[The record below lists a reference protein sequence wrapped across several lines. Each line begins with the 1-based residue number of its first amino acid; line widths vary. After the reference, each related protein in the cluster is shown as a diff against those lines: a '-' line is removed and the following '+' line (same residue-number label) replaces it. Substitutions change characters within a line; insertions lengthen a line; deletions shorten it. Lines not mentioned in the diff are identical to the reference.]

1 MDSFLQQTA
10 RSIIETIPWEQ
21 LSRTTLV
28 LPSHRAGLVLKD
40 ELLRLQQE
48 RHAQAV
54 WAPQVQTL
62 PQLQDALSPLYAEDE
77 LFTIVRLYQIYRTL
91 ETDPGKQMSL
101 DLFYNWGRQ
110 MVADFTN
117 IDASMPASEVP
128 NFFANTVAAHELSR
142 WQLDPETEE
151 RLRSL
156 VNPQASTAAHDSV
169 RHQYELLWR
178 QLYDLYKTLRQQMEA
193 EQKGYPG
200 MRQRAVIEHWS
211 DESTQALLA
220 GRTYIFVGF
229 NYLLPVERELM
240 TLLRDAGQA
249 QFYWDFVPDFQTNE
263 KAFSFA
269 QMNST
274 ILGSANLKSEISNLH
289 TAKQIV
295 RPEGDKK
302 SEISNLKSEISLIS
316 CSSREAQAQ
325 YVHRWLLENY
335 TAHGQKVGVV
345 ICDETMLEPVI
356 YTLPAIT
363 LEGDTEPEPV
373 NITKGFP
380 LRNTAVYARVLS
392 WLSDRQNGD
401 ADDLVTT
408 DLIDRLIA
416 ETLNTQHSPLTSHLS
431 PLTSQ
436 LTWQELLILES
447 EYQVRKIV
455 HQMRLLVETGLGVP
469 FTLRLLRLLM
479 RRTME
484 SVTMPFHGE
493 PVTDIQVMGVLETRL
508 LDFDKLLLLNVEEG
522 VIPQRQTDSS
532 FIPFYLRKAWHMQT
546 SDERATVYA
555 YNFFRL
561 LNRAGETTILYSS
574 ADTSDGG
581 RGMSRFVMQLLYSSE
596 FEITRQT
603 LQESAVLTPMD
614 TFDAPLKTD
623 SLLSMLKSEN
633 GVLLRSDGRRYRLSP
648 SALNTYISCPRSFQL
663 QYILGLCPQEEEEV
677 LFAANTLGSFVH
689 HAMEFIYRTYMH
701 CDNRQPVRVTPEA
714 IEAVRTDET
723 KMQAALM
730 AAYEA
735 MNEERAVRQPSAEPY
750 IPEFHTGENVII
762 KGYVSNILERDR
774 EDAKTG
780 LQIYLLEQ
788 ERTFPVRIEGVGE
801 LLTGGTI
808 DRLDIYGSPG
818 NERLRVVDYKSG
830 SYNDTTHAKKMAS
843 SWEEMMASE
852 EKGYVRQTL
861 IYSQAVMIHDH
872 TGLPIEPNL
881 YFCRRKLTDIETTID
896 VEGET
901 VRDYRSIEQPFME
914 ALQTEIQQLLQA
926 TDFPQCEPEQC
937 PSFCPFFA
945 LCGRK
950 PSEF

>member
-77 LFTIVRLYQIYRTL
+77 LFTIVRLYQIYRTI

-117 IDASMPASEVP
+117 IDASMPASEVE

-211 DESTQALLA
+211 DENTQALVA

-269 QMNST
+269 QMNSA

-302 SEISNLKSEISLIS
+302 SPINLVS

-325 YVHRWLLENY
+325 YVHRWLQENY

-416 ETLNTQHSPLTSHLS
+416 ETLNTQPSPLTSHLS
-431 PLTSQ
+431 PLTS
-436 LTWQELLILES
+436 
-447 EYQVRKIV
+447 
-455 HQMRLLVETGLGVP
+455 H
-469 FTLRLLRLLM
+469 
-479 RRTME
+479 
-484 SVTMPFHGE
+484 
-493 PVTDIQVMGVLETRL
+493 
-508 LDFDKLLLLNVEEG
+508 
-522 VIPQRQTDSS
+522 
-532 FIPFYLRKAWHMQT
+532 
-546 SDERATVYA
+546 
-555 YNFFRL
+555 
-561 LNRAGETTILYSS
+561 
-574 ADTSDGG
+574 
-581 RGMSRFVMQLLYSSE
+581 
-596 FEITRQT
+596 
-603 LQESAVLTPMD
+603 
-614 TFDAPLKTD
+614 
-623 SLLSMLKSEN
+623 
-633 GVLLRSDGRRYRLSP
+633 LSP
-648 SALNTYISCPRSFQL
+648 
-663 QYILGLCPQEEEEV
+663 
-677 LFAANTLGSFVH
+677 
-689 HAMEFIYRTYMH
+689 
-701 CDNRQPVRVTPEA
+701 
-714 IEAVRTDET
+714 
-723 KMQAALM
+723 
-730 AAYEA
+730 
-735 MNEERAVRQPSAEPY
+735 
-750 IPEFHTGENVII
+750 
-762 KGYVSNILERDR
+762 
-774 EDAKTG
+774 
-780 LQIYLLEQ
+780 
-788 ERTFPVRIEGVGE
+788 
-801 LLTGGTI
+801 LT
-808 DRLDIYGSPG
+808 
-818 NERLRVVDYKSG
+818 
-830 SYNDTTHAKKMAS
+830 
-843 SWEEMMASE
+843 
-852 EKGYVRQTL
+852 
-861 IYSQAVMIHDH
+861 
-872 TGLPIEPNL
+872 
-881 YFCRRKLTDIETTID
+881 
-896 VEGET
+896 
-901 VRDYRSIEQPFME
+901 
-914 ALQTEIQQLLQA
+914 
-926 TDFPQCEPEQC
+926 
-937 PSFCPFFA
+937 
-945 LCGRK
+945 
-950 PSEF
+950 

>member
-77 LFTIVRLYQIYRTL
+77 LFSIVRLYQIYRTL

-101 DLFYNWGRQ
+101 DHFYNWGRQ

-117 IDASMPASEVP
+117 IDASMPASEVE

-156 VNPQASTAAHDSV
+156 VNPQASTATHDSV

-200 MRQRAVIEHWS
+200 LRQRAVIEHWS
-211 DESTQALLA
+211 DESTQALVA
-220 GRTYIFVGF
+220 GRMYIFVGF
-229 NYLLPVERELM
+229 NYLLPVEKELL

-274 ILGSANLKSEISNLH
+274 ILGSANKS
-289 TAKQIV
+289 Q
-295 RPEGDKK
+295 
-302 SEISNLKSEISLIS
+302 ISNLKSQINLIS

-325 YVHRWLLENY
+325 YVHRWLQENY

-408 DLIDRLIA
+408 GLIDRLIA
-416 ETLNTQHSPLTSHLS
+416 ETLNSQLSPLTSHLS
-431 PLTSQ
+431 PLTSPLSP
-436 LTWQELLILES
+436 LTSHLSPLTSHLSWQELLILES

-469 FTLRLLRLLM
+469 FTMRLLRLLM

-522 VIPQRQTDSS
+522 VIPQRQTDCS

-546 SDERATVYA
+546 PDERATVYA

-561 LNRAGETTILYSS
+561 LSRAGETTILYSS

-623 SLLSMLKSEN
+623 SLLFMLKIEN

-788 ERTFPVRIEGVGE
+788 ERTFPVRIEGIGE

-843 SWEEMMASE
+843 SWEEMMVGE

-861 IYSQAVMIHDH
+861 IYSQAVMTHDH

-901 VRDYRSIEQPFME
+901 VRDYRSIEQPFMD

-950 PSEF
+950 QQEY